1 MKLIS
6 MQIALFAQDLI
17 SRPDLLMN
25 EINDKLGNIFDAMPT
40 ILNLPA
46 DVPAEIPLA
55 QIRSKNNVYALNI
68 SRTRIDLIISPIFS
82 EEKTPQEMYK
92 QFKPTVDK
100 YYKTAMKSVPLNRIG
115 IIYTLFEPSESNV
128 QAIFE
133 KYLKE
138 EYRIDST
145 EVTVRTNNQTLN
157 QGVVYNNIRNVQTAV
172 VHVGKVDHKGVVI
185 QLDTNNVPSAEVVLS
200 TEMVANVIS
209 HAAAKL
215 KPNAVKELI

>member
-25 EINDKLGNIFDAMPT
+25 EINDKLGNIFDTMPT

-55 QIRSKNNVYALNI
+55 QIRSKDGVYALNI
-68 SRTRIDLIISPIFS
+68 SRGRIDLIITPSFQ
-82 EEKTPQEMYK
+82 EDKTPQDMFKQYK
-92 QFKPTVDK
+92 PIVDK
-100 YYKTAMKSVPLNRIG
+100 YYKTSMKSVPIKRIG
-115 IIYTLFEPSESNV
+115 IIFTLFEPSNTNV
-128 QAIFE
+128 QVIYE

-138 EYRIDST
+138 KYRSDSM
-145 EVTVRTNNQTLN
+145 EVTVHTNNQILN
-157 QGVVYNNIRNVQTAV
+157 LGVVYNNIRNVQAAV
-172 VHVGKVDHKGVVI
+172 IHVGKEDHTGVVI
-185 QLDTNNVPSAEVVLS
+185 QLDTNNVPSKEVTLTS
-200 TEMVANVIS
+200 EMVANIIS

-215 KPNAVKELI
+215 KPSAVKELI

>member
-17 SRPDLLMN
+17 PRPDLLMN

-40 ILNLPA
+40 ILNLPT

-68 SRTRIDLIISPIFS
+68 SRGRIDLIISPIFT
-82 EEKTPQEMYK
+82 EDKTPQEMFK
-92 QFKPTVDK
+92 QYKPTLEK
-100 YYKTAMKSVPLNRIG
+100 YYKTAMKSVPIKRIG
-115 IIYTLFEPSESNV
+115 IIYTLFEPSETNV
-128 QAIFE
+128 QAVYE

-138 EYRIDST
+138 KYRSDSM
-145 EVTVRTNNQTLN
+145 EVTVHTNNQTLN
-157 QGVVYNNIRNVQTAV
+157 QGVVYNNIRNVQAAII
-172 VHVGKVDHKGVVI
+172 HVGKEDHKGVVI
-185 QLDTNNVPSAEVVLS
+185 QLDTNNVPSKEVVLS

-215 KPNAVKELI
+215 KPSAVKELI